1 MDSRAT
7 GTLNLGLTRA
17 WGGLLCALLVSLLL
31 HALLLWPS
39 DRIWQLPSWLR
50 GQPDQRVILRVVR
63 PAQNKPQTAHKL
75 PQQAPVWAPPA
86 PHTAEPGERPLTPQP
101 LSNPEPQPDS
111 ENGYLPAEFLSRTAL
126 PASEIELQDI
136 AAPEAPGRLQ
146 LLLWINQTG
155 EVTQVDVEVSEAP
168 DWFTQQVTRRFKQA
182 VFEPGLRAGRAVAS
196 LMRIEVLF

>member
-1 MDSRAT
+1 MDSRAP
-7 GTLNLGLTRA
+7 GTLSFGLPSA

-39 DRIWQLPSWLR
+39 HRIWQLPSWLQ
-50 GQPDQRVILRVVR
+50 GQPDQRVILRVLR
-63 PAQNKPQTAHKL
+63 PTSNAPRAAHTL
-75 PQQAPVWAPPA
+75 NQQAPEAASPA
-86 PHTAEPGERPLTPQP
+86 PHTTEPEKRSLLPQP
-101 LSNPEPQPDS
+101 PSNPELPPDS

-136 AAPEAPGRLQ
+136 ASPETPGRLQ
-146 LLLWINQTG
+146 LLLWINQAG
-155 EVTQVDVEVSEAP
+155 EVTQVDVELTEAP
-168 DWFTQQVTRRFKQA
+168 DWFTQQVTQRFKQA

>member
-39 DRIWQLPSWLR
+39 HQIWQLPSWLR

-63 PAQNKPQTAHKL
+63 PAQSEPQTAHQP
-75 PQQAPVWAPPA
+75 PQQAPALAPPA
-86 PHTAEPGERPLTPQP
+86 PQPTEPEEQSLPPQP
-101 LSNPEPQPDS
+101 PSNPERLPDS

-126 PASEIELQDI
+126 PASEIELQDL

-146 LLLWINQTG
+146 LLLWINQAG
-155 EVTQVDVEVSEAP
+155 EVTQVDVEASDAP
-168 DWFTQQVTRRFKQA
+168 DWFTQEVTQRFKQA

>member
-7 GTLNLGLTRA
+7 GTLNSGSISVWRVP
-17 WGGLLCALLVSLLL
+17 LCALLVSLLL
-31 HALLLWPS
+31 HALLLWPANKA
-39 DRIWQLPSWLR
+39 WLPSWLR
-50 GQPDQRVILRVVR
+50 GQQDQRVILRVLR
-63 PAQNKPQTAHKL
+63 PPPVSQLTLRQPPQQTSAPAPPTPQTAE
-75 PQQAPVWAPPA
+75 PEASDSTSQPSPA
-86 PHTAEPGERPLTPQP
+86 AEPP
-101 LSNPEPQPDS
+101 SDS
-111 ENGYLPAEFLSRTAL
+111 ENGYLPSEFLSRVAL

-136 AAPEAPGRLQ
+136 ASPETAGRLQ

-168 DWFTQQVTRRFKQA
+168 DWFTQQVTQRFKQA